1 MIESVAYARFG
12 LIGNPS
18 DGYFGKTISAILKN
32 FRAKV
37 TLFESTRIQFVAKG
51 SDELEYESING
62 LVEDIRIKGYYGG
75 IRLLKASA
83 KKFHDYCTDNGITL
97 PRKNFSI
104 EYDTNIPI
112 RVGLAG
118 SSGIITATMRALS
131 EFYNV
136 QIPKPVLPSLILSV
150 ELEELGIGAGLQ
162 DRVIQVYEG
171 SVFMDFEKEHLEQTG
186 HGHYHEIDPD
196 LLPPLFIAYNSDLAE
211 GTELTHNN
219 LRVRYN
225 QGDPD
230 VIKGMK
236 RFAELA
242 QESYDLICAG
252 KGSEIGPLIDEN
264 FDLRKSL
271 CDLNPS
277 HVKLIEMGRK
287 HSCPVKY
294 AGSGGAIVGMYNG
307 TEKNL
312 GDLQKAFKTI
322 GAKVVAPI
330 F

>member
-1 MIESVAYARFG
+1 MIKAVAYARFG

-37 TLFESTRIQFVAKG
+37 TLFESPRLQFIAKG
-51 SDELEYESING
+51 SDELEYDSIDS
-62 LVEDIRIKGYYGG
+62 LAEDIRIKGYYGG
-75 IRLLKASA
+75 IRLLKAST
-83 KKFHDYCTDNGITL
+83 KKFYDYCNKNGIEL
-97 PRKNFSI
+97 PAKNFSI
-104 EYDTNIPI
+104 EYDTNIPV

-118 SSGIITATMRALS
+118 SSGIITATMRALCQ
-131 EFYNV
+131 FYNV
-136 QIPKPVLPSLILSV
+136 QIPKPVLPSLILKV

-171 SVFMDFEKEHLEQTG
+171 SVFMDFEEEHLRKTG
-186 HGHYHEIDPD
+186 HGHYREIDPK
-196 LLPPLFIAYNSDLAE
+196 LLPPLFVAYNSDLAE

-230 VIKGMK
+230 VVEGMK
-236 RFAELA
+236 NFAQLA
-242 QESYDLICAG
+242 QESYDLIISG
-252 KGSEIGPLIDEN
+252 KGTEIGPLLDQN

-271 CDLNPS
+271 CSLNPS

-294 AGSGGAIVGMYNG
+294 AGSGGAIVGVYDG
-307 TEKNL
+307 SQSKLEE
-312 GDLQKAFKTI
+312 LQNSFKTI
-322 GAKVVAPI
+322 GAEVVAPI